1 MPPLERATSALL
13 AEELAP
19 NPGVVSIAA
28 KIGCTAQT
36 LDEWVKKAKVD
47 SGRKLDR
54 RSDRRP
60 RHRRLQERPG
70 DRDPR

>member
-1 MPPLERATSALL
+1 MVFEHRAEHASQGA
-13 AEELAP
+13 AI
-19 NPGVVSIAA
+19 VSIAA

-54 RSDRRP
+54 RWKP
-60 RHRRLQERPG
+60 
-70 DRDPR
+70 